1 MRKLRHKYLLA
12 KLPACAWK
20 VSKRCVIAFT
30 FHGVIAKHSGYVH
43 LLMTQKYPRGRR
55 TMIHNEKGFSFIEL
69 MVVVIILGIL
79 ASMIV
84 PRYMGRTDEAKA
96 VKAKIDIVAIET
108 SLKMYKLDNGTYPST
123 EQGLAALIE
132 KPTTEPTA
140 VNWSENGYLD
150 KKRIPKDPWQ
160 REYLYLCP
168 GVNGDYDILS
178 YGADGAPGG
187 EGKNKDIKS
196 WEIE

>member
-1 MRKLRHKYLLA
+1 
-12 KLPACAWK
+12 
-20 VSKRCVIAFT
+20 
-30 FHGVIAKHSGYVH
+30 
-43 LLMTQKYPRGRR
+43 
-55 TMIHNEKGFSFIEL
+55 MIHNEKGFSFIEL

-84 PRYMGRTDEAKA
+84 PRYMGRTDEAKI

-187 EGKNKDIKS
+187 EGKNQDIKS